1 MFKAKG
7 VCTLRR
13 INTLTGKVEEE
24 ITKENVFTT
33 YGMRRAMELDGIPS
47 PFPNYNYLMIS
58 QQTTTPSKGEEV
70 VTQIV
75 GDADSSASIPNPN
88 IWVEASETLPMYGE
102 IRRRLDFQGQ
112 PRTFQTILVGN
123 RNVRNESGYPK
134 RYDFNSNWTQSIRA
148 GTSGLTSIPAYCYL
162 LLDSPVTQ
170 GSFDIIDIFYRVYFI
185 PANGN
190 GIPKNSGLVRNIG
203 RRLFGFTSTQPGSI
217 TSVYSSPCSITNA
230 EDYSFISNTS
240 IDDGRVLAAFNPVG
254 LLGGHTYS
262 YSEAS
267 VNYFTNSTSLSMLTG
282 RLIRSG
288 SFGSLERSQYALTA
302 RDFLDPT
309 RTPIQTSWAKRE
321 GGLPFFS
328 ENDFSIGQG
337 RIIPSIPVEWEQQYP
352 DFYRILITKSG
363 EIGDAEYKFERQR
376 FISYARNTWIP
387 IAAPVFHTGGVPY
400 DFKPAFLPN
409 SYGTDQKTKLELIG
423 EDTLVYWSSRGITIL
438 NILDSTYIKVLGSDT
453 PVVNPLDKLDTTD
466 IRQIV
471 IKDELIYIA
480 CAETG
485 IWVVDSS
492 KVEGEAGY
500 VSHPVSSPAYAI
512 TTASY
517 QGVLDV
523 YAVLDSGITFE
534 GSNWAT
540 IFTPDC
546 PRIDLYGFNSI
557 ATMCGNTNHVDGQIA
572 LLSLISGESQIIWWS
587 RALGNGTMVEGETR
601 TAETSINWLDGTPG
615 SIQCSETADYFAFA
629 YGRSDGNATRWFG
642 KAVFNQTDVTFV
654 GYLTLSILKSGELV
668 IPARDG
674 NRFFCFNYSNYNS
687 SSTTQLTGNV
697 YAFDENT
704 ESRSAVLPDY
714 SASYPTIN
722 RYRVGGMTVGGNNSG
737 YNGRVYGFRILHLG
751 RGLYYYA
758 GFLLTPFSQ
767 EWEQYGWNGTGWE
780 KDFEGSRVV
789 HDTAEELLD
798 GIHIAFDDREQSNP
812 FFATDFYTLPVAYG
826 ALGDNAKTITASMK
840 VLASDL
846 RFQVAFP
853 TGAST
858 ITVPNVNPYQVTIPG
873 AAEGGFTEM
882 VITDSS
888 TFKVALDGELI
899 PFNQVLTD
907 GSTPPSPKFVSV
919 NLSTGVLTFHPS
931 DIGKEISGYY
941 SYNLE
946 L

>member
-33 YGMRRAMELDGIPS
+33 YGMRRAMKLDSIPS
-47 PFPNYNYLMIS
+47 PFPVYNYLMIS
-58 QQTTTPSKGEEV
+58 QQTTTPSKGNEV
-70 VTQIV
+70 VGQLV
-75 GDADSSASIPNPN
+75 GDADSNALIPNPN
-88 IWVEASETLPMYGE
+88 IWVEASEALPMYGE

-112 PRTFQTILVGN
+112 PRTFQTILVGDRDA
-123 RNVRNESGYPK
+123 RNAPGYPK
-134 RYDFNSNWTQSIRA
+134 ASNFNNWNTSARA
-148 GTSGLTSIPAYCYL
+148 GTGTLKSIPAYCYL

-190 GIPKNSGLVRNIG
+190 GIPKNSELVRNIG
-203 RRLFGFTSTQPGSI
+203 RRLFGFTTIQPGSA
-217 TSVYSSPCSITNA
+217 TSVYTSPCSITNA
-230 EDYSFISNTS
+230 EDYNFIANTTV
-240 IDDGRVLAAFNPVG
+240 DDGRVLATFNPVE
-254 LLGGHTYS
+254 LLFGATYS

-267 VNYFTNSTSLSMLTG
+267 MNYFTNSTSLSMLTG

-288 SFGSLERSQYALTA
+288 SFGSLEGNEFALTA

-321 GGLPFFS
+321 GGLPFFN

-363 EIGDAEYKFERQR
+363 EIGNAEYKFERQR
-376 FISYARNTWIP
+376 FVSYARNTWIP

-423 EDTLVYWSSRGITIL
+423 EDTLVFWSSRGITIL
-438 NILDSTYIKVLGSDT
+438 NVLDSTYIKVLGSDT

-466 IRQIV
+466 IRQIA

-512 TTASY
+512 ATASY

-534 GSNWAT
+534 GSNWVT
-540 IFTPDC
+540 IFTPNC

-557 ATMCGNTNHVDGQIA
+557 ATMSGNTNHVDGQIA

-587 RALGNGTMVEGETR
+587 RALGNGTMVEGEKR
-601 TAETSINWLDGTPG
+601 IAETSLDWLDGTPG
-615 SIQCSETADYFAFA
+615 SIQCSESADYFAFA
-629 YGRSDGNATRWFG
+629 YARSDGFAVRQFG
-642 KAVFNQTDVTFV
+642 KAVFNQTDVTPV
-654 GYLTLSILKSGELV
+654 GFLNLSILKSGELV

-674 NRFFCFNYSNYNS
+674 NRFFCFNNSNFNS
-687 SSTTQLTGNV
+687 NFSPQLSGNV
-697 YAFDENT
+697 FAFDENT
-704 ESRSAVLPDY
+704 ESRENSLPDF
-714 SASYPTIN
+714 SASYPTMS
-722 RYRVGGMTVGGNNSG
+722 RYRVGGMAIGGNSSF
-737 YNGRVYGFRILHLG
+737 YDGRTLGFRILHLG

-758 GFLLTPFSQ
+758 GFLLTPFSE
-767 EWEQYGWNGTGWE
+767 EWEQYGWNGTEWE
-780 KDFEGSRVV
+780 KDFEGSKVV
-789 HDTAEELLD
+789 HDAAEELLD
-798 GIHIAFDDREQSNP
+798 GINIAFSDRGQPNP
-812 FFATDFYTLPVAYG
+812 FFATDFYTLPIAYG
-826 ALGDNAKTITASMK
+826 ALGDNAKTITASLK

-853 TGAST
+853 AGAST
-858 ITVPNVNPYQVTIPG
+858 ITVPNANPYQVTVPG
-873 AAEGGFTEM
+873 AAEGGFTGM

-888 TFKVALDGELI
+888 TIKVVLDGELL

-931 DIGKEISGYY
+931 DAGKEISGYY